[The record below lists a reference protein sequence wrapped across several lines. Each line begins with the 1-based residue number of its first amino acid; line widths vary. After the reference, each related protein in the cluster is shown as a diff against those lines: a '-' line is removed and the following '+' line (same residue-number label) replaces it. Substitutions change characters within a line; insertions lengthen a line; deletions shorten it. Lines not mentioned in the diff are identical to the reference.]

1 MPLQGF
7 MTLRHKKGGGR
18 DECDAMRQLVEWCE
32 METER
37 VVALTHWS
45 WRETERP
52 PHAPRHVQIV
62 VLDGRRSATE
72 CATVDC
78 CGMCDEWMDGRERE
92 KRRGVAWRERG
103 KQGGAHGSNMQPLCH
118 GNVVTTLP

>member
-72 CATVDC
+72 CATVGC
-78 CGMCDEWMDGRERE
+78 CGMCDEWMDGRE
-92 KRRGVAWRERG
+92 
-103 KQGGAHGSNMQPLCH
+103 
-118 GNVVTTLP
+118 